1 MSDSLDPFVVYPG
14 FTTLFPC
21 QWRPGNYAQ
30 QAESEGFPV
39 AETRSYRNQ
48 QLKTACSSCSVLEL
62 CLPLGLSGGEIERL
76 DTLIAQRLK
85 VKKGAALYRAGDP
98 LRSLYAVRLGSFKT
112 SVLSIDGREQ
122 VTGFQIAGEM
132 LGLDAISSDLHT
144 CDAVALEDSEVCP
157 IHFAHLEKLA
167 RELPSLQHNLN
178 KILSREI
185 VRDHDMLMMLGNMSS
200 DERLAAFLLN
210 LSQRLNARGYSSRS
224 FVLKMRREEIGS
236 YLGLR
241 LETICRGIAH
251 LRDQGLVQITGRD
264 VTIENMDGL
273 KQLIVGCHRHP
284 R

>member
-1 MSDSLDPFVVYPG
+1 MSEARPF
-14 FTTLFPC
+14 
-21 QWRPGNYAQ
+21 QSQN
-30 QAESEGFPV
+30 
-39 AETRSYRNQ
+39 
-48 QLKTACSSCSVLEL
+48 LKSACSNCSVLEL
-62 CLPLGLSGGEIERL
+62 CLPLGLTGPEIERL
-76 DTLIAQRLK
+76 DTLIVQRFK

-98 LRSLYAVRLGSFKT
+98 LRSLYAVRIGSFKT
-112 SVLSIDGREQ
+112 SVLSVDGREQ
-122 VTGFQIAGEM
+122 VTGFQIPGET
-132 LGLDAISSDLHT
+132 LGLDAISTDLHA
-144 CDAVALEDSEVCP
+144 CNAVALEDSEVCP

-185 VRDHDMLMMLGNMSS
+185 VRDHDMLMMLGNMNS

-210 LSQRLNARGYSSRS
+210 WSQRLKARGYSSSS

-251 LRDQGLVQITGRD
+251 LRDQGLVEISGRD
-264 VTIENMDGL
+264 VNILNMGGL
-273 KQLIVGCHRHP
+273 KQLIVGCNRNL

>member
-1 MSDSLDPFVVYPG
+1 M
-14 FTTLFPC
+14 T
-21 QWRPGNYAQ
+21 
-30 QAESEGFPV
+30 
-39 AETRSYRNQ
+39 ETRAYHDQ
-48 QLKTACSSCSVLEL
+48 HLKTACSSCSVLEL
-62 CLPLGLSGGEIERL
+62 CLPLGLTGGEIERL
-76 DTLIAQRLK
+76 DTLIVQRSK
-85 VKKGAALYRAGDP
+85 VKKGVALYRAGDP

-157 IHFAHLEKLA
+157 IHFGHLEKLA

-210 LSQRLNARGYSSRS
+210 MSQRLNSRGYSSRC

-251 LRDQGLVQITGRD
+251 LRDLGLVEITGRD
-264 VTIENMDGL
+264 VTIQNMDGL
-273 KQLIVGCHRHP
+273 KQLIVGCHRHL